1 MGRRQHISSVGRMR
15 NGSNRRRWTI
25 FSFAWELWLITTQS
39 TLILLDLEYN
49 LYNDYYSVNHHPR
62 CFQFGRGT
70 DFPLQGSAKRGNWK
84 RQGYPRP
91 SPLICGSAR
100 DEKIVN
106 KIINIEENKLMI
118 LLTFTMTDACITRGT
133 VVGGEARISRVR
145 FFHCI

>member
-1 MGRRQHISSVGRMR
+1 MR

-49 LYNDYYSVNHHPR
+49 LYNDYYSVHHHPR

-70 DFPLQGSAKRGNWK
+70 DFPLQVSAKRGNWK

-91 SPLICGSAR
+91 YPLICGSAR
-100 DEKIVN
+100 DEKRVN
-106 KIINIEENKLMI
+106 KIINIEENKLLI
-118 LLTFTMTDACITRGT
+118 LLTFTMTDASLEAQWLVERPESAGY
-133 VVGGEARISRVR
+133 VVFIVFDSFYGREYPQ
-145 FFHCI
+145 